1 MQSVESIIET
11 TMARL
16 KTIVDVNT
24 IVGEPIPAGNGV
36 VVPVSKVSFGFF
48 SGGGEYA
55 PPGKVAG
62 AALAEQK
69 IGYGL
74 NFFVA
79 EQDKHDFHHKYR
91 DICSS
96 FILHI
101 GMEMEVLNR
110 STVLFILGY
119 DNFFSNMMSS
129 SNDYKVTMS
138 NLCFEIG
145 FLF

>member
-24 IVGEPIPAGNGV
+24 IVGEPIPAGDGV

-55 PPGKVAG
+55 PAGKVAG

-69 IGYGL
+69 SFPFLGTV
-74 NFFVA
+74 VA
-79 EQDKHDFHHKYR
+79 GVSLTPKAFLVTTEEGVTVVPANYDSTLDRLVGQLPKVVREVRMSIQQKEQEKTEAEGD
-91 DICSS
+91 
-96 FILHI
+96 
-101 GMEMEVLNR
+101 MW
-110 STVLFILGY
+110 
-119 DNFFSNMMSS
+119 
-129 SNDYKVTMS
+129 
-138 NLCFEIG
+138 
-145 FLF
+145 

>member
-24 IVGEPIPAGNGV
+24 IVGEPIPAGGGV

-55 PPGKVAG
+55 PSGKVAG

-69 IGYGL
+69 T
-74 NFFVA
+74 FP
-79 EQDKHDFHHKYR
+79 
-91 DICSS
+91 
-96 FILHI
+96 
-101 GMEMEVLNR
+101 
-110 STVLFILGY
+110 
-119 DNFFSNMMSS
+119 
-129 SNDYKVTMS
+129 
-138 NLCFEIG
+138 
-145 FLF
+145 FLSPSWAPPWPACP

>member
-24 IVGEPIPAGNGV
+24 IVGEPIQAGNGV

-69 IGYGL
+69 GFPFLGTAVAGVSLTPKAFLVTTDEGVTVVPANYDSTLDRLVGQL
-74 NFFVA
+74 PKFVKEVRLSLQQK
-79 EQDKHDFHHKYR
+79 EQEKE
-91 DICSS
+91 
-96 FILHI
+96 
-101 GMEMEVLNR
+101 GEAW
-110 STVLFILGY
+110 
-119 DNFFSNMMSS
+119 
-129 SNDYKVTMS
+129 
-138 NLCFEIG
+138 
-145 FLF
+145 

>member
-1 MQSVESIIET
+1 MQTVESIIET

-69 IGYGL
+69 GFPFLGTAVAGVSLTPKAFLVTTDEGVTVVPANYDSTLDRLVGQL
-74 NFFVA
+74 PKFVREVRLSLDQKERETA
-79 EQDKHDFHHKYR
+79 EKE
-91 DICSS
+91 
-96 FILHI
+96 
-101 GMEMEVLNR
+101 GEAW
-110 STVLFILGY
+110 
-119 DNFFSNMMSS
+119 
-129 SNDYKVTMS
+129 
-138 NLCFEIG
+138 
-145 FLF
+145 

>member
-24 IVGEPIPAGNGV
+24 IVGEPIPAGDGV

-69 IGYGL
+69 GFPFLGTAVAGVSLTPKAFLVTTDEGVTVVPANYDSTL
-74 NFFVA
+74 DRLVNELPKFVKEVRMSMQQK
-79 EQDKHDFHHKYR
+79 EQEKTEKEGG
-91 DICSS
+91 SW
-96 FILHI
+96 
-101 GMEMEVLNR
+101 
-110 STVLFILGY
+110 
-119 DNFFSNMMSS
+119 
-129 SNDYKVTMS
+129 
-138 NLCFEIG
+138 
-145 FLF
+145 

>member
-55 PPGKVAG
+55 PTGKVAG
-62 AALAEQK
+62 AYDSTLDRLVGQLPKFVKEVRLSLQQKEQEK
-69 IGYGL
+69 EG
-74 NFFVA
+74 
-79 EQDKHDFHHKYR
+79 E
-91 DICSS
+91 SW
-96 FILHI
+96 
-101 GMEMEVLNR
+101 
-110 STVLFILGY
+110 
-119 DNFFSNMMSS
+119 
-129 SNDYKVTMS
+129 
-138 NLCFEIG
+138 
-145 FLF
+145 

>member
-24 IVGEPIPAGNGV
+24 IVGEPIPTGDGV

-69 IGYGL
+69 GFPFLGTAVAGVSLTPKAFLVTTDEGVTVVPANYDSTLDRLVGQLPKFVREVRMSL
-74 NFFVA
+74 NQKEQERA
-79 EQDKHDFHHKYR
+79 EKEGE
-91 DICSS
+91 SW
-96 FILHI
+96 
-101 GMEMEVLNR
+101 
-110 STVLFILGY
+110 
-119 DNFFSNMMSS
+119 
-129 SNDYKVTMS
+129 
-138 NLCFEIG
+138 
-145 FLF
+145 

>member
-55 PPGKVAG
+55 PNDKVAG

-69 IGYGL
+69 TFPFLGTAVAGVSLEEGVTVVPANYDSTLDRLVGQL
-74 NFFVA
+74 PKFVKEVRLSLQQK
-79 EQDKHDFHHKYR
+79 EQEKEGE
-91 DICSS
+91 SW
-96 FILHI
+96 
-101 GMEMEVLNR
+101 
-110 STVLFILGY
+110 
-119 DNFFSNMMSS
+119 
-129 SNDYKVTMS
+129 
-138 NLCFEIG
+138 
-145 FLF
+145 

>member
-24 IVGEPIPAGNGV
+24 IVGEPIPAGKGV

-55 PPGKVAG
+55 PNDKVAG

-69 IGYGL
+69 TFPFLGTAVAGVSLTPKAFLVTTEEGVTVVPANYDSTLDRLVGQL
-74 NFFVA
+74 PKFVKEVRLSLQQKEA
-79 EQDKHDFHHKYR
+79 DKEGEKEGE
-91 DICSS
+91 SW
-96 FILHI
+96 
-101 GMEMEVLNR
+101 
-110 STVLFILGY
+110 
-119 DNFFSNMMSS
+119 
-129 SNDYKVTMS
+129 
-138 NLCFEIG
+138 
-145 FLF
+145 

>member
-1 MQSVESIIET
+1 MQTVESIIET

-55 PPGKVAG
+55 PAGKVAG

-69 IGYGL
+69 TFPFLGTAVAGVSLTPKAFLVTTDEGVTVVPANYDSTL
-74 NFFVA
+74 DRLVHELPKFVKEVRLGMNQR
-79 EQDKHDFHHKYR
+79 EQPKGEKEGE
-91 DICSS
+91 SW
-96 FILHI
+96 
-101 GMEMEVLNR
+101 
-110 STVLFILGY
+110 
-119 DNFFSNMMSS
+119 
-129 SNDYKVTMS
+129 
-138 NLCFEIG
+138 
-145 FLF
+145 

>member
-24 IVGEPIPAGNGV
+24 IVGEPIPAGQGV

-62 AALAEQK
+62 AALAAQK
-69 IGYGL
+69 TFPFLGTAVAGVSL
-74 NFFVA
+74 TPKAFLVTTEEGVTVVPANSDSTLDRLVGQLPKFVKEVRMSLDQKEREKA
-79 EQDKHDFHHKYR
+79 ETEGD
-91 DICSS
+91 
-96 FILHI
+96 
-101 GMEMEVLNR
+101 GW
-110 STVLFILGY
+110 
-119 DNFFSNMMSS
+119 
-129 SNDYKVTMS
+129 
-138 NLCFEIG
+138 
-145 FLF
+145 

>member
-55 PPGKVAG
+55 PMGKVAG

-69 IGYGL
+69 SFPFLPSRPMIL
-74 NFFVA
+74 PF
-79 EQDKHDFHHKYR
+79 
-91 DICSS
+91 ISS
-96 FILHI
+96 L
-101 GMEMEVLNR
+101 GRVTTETVR
-110 STVLFILGY
+110 SSV
-119 DNFFSNMMSS
+119 SS
-129 SNDYKVTMS
+129 W
-138 NLCFEIG
+138 L
-145 FLF
+145 

>member
-24 IVGEPIPAGNGV
+24 IVGEPIPAGDGV

-55 PPGKVAG
+55 PAGKVAG

-69 IGYGL
+69 SFPFLGTA
-74 NFFVA
+74 VA
-79 EQDKHDFHHKYR
+79 GVSLTPKAFLVTTEEGVTVVPANYDSTLDRLVGQLPKVVREVRMSIQQKEQEKTEAEGD
-91 DICSS
+91 
-96 FILHI
+96 
-101 GMEMEVLNR
+101 VW
-110 STVLFILGY
+110 
-119 DNFFSNMMSS
+119 
-129 SNDYKVTMS
+129 
-138 NLCFEIG
+138 
-145 FLF
+145 

>member
-69 IGYGL
+69 GFPFLGTAVAGVSL
-74 NFFVA
+74 TPKAFLVTTDEGVTVVPANDDSTLDRLVGQLPKFVQEVRMSMQQK
-79 EQDKHDFHHKYR
+79 EQEKDEKEGG
-91 DICSS
+91 SW
-96 FILHI
+96 
-101 GMEMEVLNR
+101 
-110 STVLFILGY
+110 
-119 DNFFSNMMSS
+119 
-129 SNDYKVTMS
+129 
-138 NLCFEIG
+138 
-145 FLF
+145 

>member
-55 PPGKVAG
+55 PTGKVAG

-69 IGYGL
+69 TFPFLGTAVAGVSANYDSTLDRLVGQL
-74 NFFVA
+74 PKFVKEVRMSLQQK
-79 EQDKHDFHHKYR
+79 EQEKEGE
-91 DICSS
+91 SW
-96 FILHI
+96 
-101 GMEMEVLNR
+101 
-110 STVLFILGY
+110 
-119 DNFFSNMMSS
+119 
-129 SNDYKVTMS
+129 
-138 NLCFEIG
+138 
-145 FLF
+145 

>member
-69 IGYGL
+69 GFPFLGTAVAGVSLTPKAFLVTTDEGVTVVPANYDSTL
-74 NFFVA
+74 DRLVNELPKFVKEVRMSMQQK
-79 EQDKHDFHHKYR
+79 EQEKDEKEGG
-91 DICSS
+91 SW
-96 FILHI
+96 
-101 GMEMEVLNR
+101 
-110 STVLFILGY
+110 
-119 DNFFSNMMSS
+119 
-129 SNDYKVTMS
+129 
-138 NLCFEIG
+138 
-145 FLF
+145 

>member
-55 PPGKVAG
+55 PNGKVAG

-69 IGYGL
+69 TFPFLGTAVVPANYDSTLDRLVGQL
-74 NFFVA
+74 PKFVKEVRLSLQQK
-79 EQDKHDFHHKYR
+79 EQEKEGDAW
-91 DICSS
+91 
-96 FILHI
+96 
-101 GMEMEVLNR
+101 
-110 STVLFILGY
+110 
-119 DNFFSNMMSS
+119 
-129 SNDYKVTMS
+129 
-138 NLCFEIG
+138 
-145 FLF
+145 

>member
-55 PPGKVAG
+55 PTG
-62 AALAEQK
+62 
-69 IGYGL
+69 
-74 NFFVA
+74 
-79 EQDKHDFHHKYR
+79 
-91 DICSS
+91 
-96 FILHI
+96 
-101 GMEMEVLNR
+101 
-110 STVLFILGY
+110 
-119 DNFFSNMMSS
+119 
-129 SNDYKVTMS
+129 
-138 NLCFEIG
+138 
-145 FLF
+145 

>member
-1 MQSVESIIET
+1 MQTVESIIET

-69 IGYGL
+69 GYPFLGTAVAGVSLTPKAFLVTTGEGVTVVPANYDSTLDRLVGQLPKFVREVRMSL
-74 NFFVA
+74 NQK
-79 EQDKHDFHHKYR
+79 EQERVEKEGE
-91 DICSS
+91 SW
-96 FILHI
+96 
-101 GMEMEVLNR
+101 
-110 STVLFILGY
+110 
-119 DNFFSNMMSS
+119 
-129 SNDYKVTMS
+129 
-138 NLCFEIG
+138 
-145 FLF
+145 

>member
-55 PPGKVAG
+55 PMGKVAG

-69 IGYGL
+69 SFPFLGTA
-74 NFFVA
+74 VA
-79 EQDKHDFHHKYR
+79 GVSLTPKAFWSPMRRASRWSPPTTIPPWIDWWGS
-91 DICSS
+91 CPSS
-96 FILHI
+96 
-101 GMEMEVLNR
+101 
-110 STVLFILGY
+110 
-119 DNFFSNMMSS
+119 
-129 SNDYKVTMS
+129 
-138 NLCFEIG
+138 
-145 FLF
+145 